1 MEAPASTE
9 GRHRAWNSV
18 WLILQKRF
26 HKGPN
31 PPKHENHTG
40 SYQRGSQIQ
49 CREGLGST
57 GWLPGPLDKLVC
69 VAHTSKDTQIQHQ
82 QGRAGGAETLVNNE
96 HNRSRQERYFLVGL
110 LWKGESRRNNELP

>member
-69 VAHTSKDTQIQHQ
+69 VAHTSKDTQILHQ
-82 QGRAGGAETLVNNE
+82 QGRAGETKPL
-96 HNRSRQERYFLVGL
+96 
-110 LWKGESRRNNELP
+110 